1 MKDKVVLIT
10 GGSSGIGRA
19 TALAFAKLKAKV
31 VIVADKNEEGLKSLT
46 EEIQKLGE
54 QASYIKVDVAKSD
67 EVEKL
72 MAKIVADYG
81 RIDCAFNNAGIE
93 GPQIALHDLSIQ
105 DWDHLMSI
113 NLKGVWLCL
122 KYEIIQMLKQGS
134 GAIVNMSSVAG
145 IVGMRGYS
153 SYVAAKHGVIGLT
166 KAAALEYATLG
177 IRVNAIC
184 PGAIKTPL
192 LDRMI
197 GGNPQVEQWLIAQEP
212 IGRLGLPEEIAKA
225 VVWLCSEEASFMT
238 GHAMVVDGAATVQ

>member
-1 MKDKVVLIT
+1 MKNKVVLIT

-19 TALAFAKLKAKV
+19 TALAFSKLKAKV
-31 VIVADKNEEGLKSLT
+31 VVVADKNENGLKSLV
-46 EEIQKLGE
+46 EEIQELEG
-54 QASYIKVDVAKSD
+54 QASYIKVDVANPK
-67 EVEKL
+67 EVEAL
-72 MAKIVADYG
+72 IERIVAEHG
-81 RIDCAFNNAGIE
+81 RLDCAFNNAGIE
-93 GPQIALHDLSIQ
+93 GPQAALHDLSLS

-122 KYEIIQMLKQGS
+122 KYEIRQMLKQGG

-145 IVGMRGYS
+145 IIGMRGYS

-166 KAAALEYATLG
+166 KSAALEYATLG

-197 GGNPQVEQWLIAQEP
+197 GGNAQVEQWLISQEP

-225 VVWLCSEEASFMT
+225 VVWMCSDEASFMT